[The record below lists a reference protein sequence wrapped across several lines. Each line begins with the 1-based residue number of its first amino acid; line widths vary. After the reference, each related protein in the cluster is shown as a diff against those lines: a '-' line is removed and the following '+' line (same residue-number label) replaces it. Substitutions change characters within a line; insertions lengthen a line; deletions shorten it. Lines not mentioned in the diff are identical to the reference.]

1 MIRPYETKDKTDCLR
16 ILKEVGWLEGKDK
29 DGAIFDAYGSDS
41 KAFVA
46 ELEGAAEV
54 FAITR
59 GGDCKYQE
67 QDLPFSAVTG
77 VITSRVARQ
86 QGLASKVT
94 ALAISESAKNGA
106 SMSLLGMFDQG
117 YYEKFGY
124 GSTIYTRHSTIDP
137 ASLNVPRLTRAP
149 KRLCVSDAEAIHNCR
164 NRRRRYHGGCNLHGA
179 GETSATLM
187 WSEGGFGLGFENESG
202 ELTHC
207 MWIEAKGE
215 HGPYSVLFSAWETHT
230 QFIELLSVL
239 KSLSDQVY
247 GVRMADPPHMQ
258 LQDFL
263 TRPIATSR
271 IRKGGDFDSRVISQV
286 WMQGRILDV
295 PRCIGSMKCCGEP
308 VSFTLSLTDPIEKY
322 LPEHAAWQGVSGD
335 WIVTIGPESSAVP
348 GNDASLPSA
357 TATVN
362 DLSRIWLGAASA
374 EAVSVTGNFRADN
387 SLVQQIDSLVQ
398 LPAPSVDWNF

>member
-179 GETSATLM
+179 GETSATLTVVR
-187 WSEGGFGLGFENESG
+187 G
-202 ELTHC
+202 
-207 MWIEAKGE
+207 WIR
-215 HGPYSVLFSAWETHT
+215 AW
-230 QFIELLSVL
+230 V
-239 KSLSDQVY
+239 
-247 GVRMADPPHMQ
+247 
-258 LQDFL
+258 
-263 TRPIATSR
+263 
-271 IRKGGDFDSRVISQV
+271 
-286 WMQGRILDV
+286 
-295 PRCIGSMKCCGEP
+295 
-308 VSFTLSLTDPIEKY
+308 
-322 LPEHAAWQGVSGD
+322 
-335 WIVTIGPESSAVP
+335 
-348 GNDASLPSA
+348 
-357 TATVN
+357 
-362 DLSRIWLGAASA
+362 
-374 EAVSVTGNFRADN
+374 
-387 SLVQQIDSLVQ
+387 
-398 LPAPSVDWNF
+398 